1 MAKRTRTRFVTRAE
15 MKVERYPWGPH
26 DWLARPDVVDA
37 EQLLAVRIHMPRGEG
52 TPFHR
57 HPEMEE
63 LVYILHGRAEQWV
76 GEEVRELGPG
86 DVAHIPK
93 DTVHATFNAGRGVLR
108 LLSVLGPARPIGTV
122 MVDVGHEEPWASIRS
137 LGRATVAK
145 KRTALKRAKA
155 RSGRAPI
162 DAKKSAAKQVTSKTR
177 GGKTRKPSSKR

>member
-1 MAKRTRTRFVTRAE
+1 

-26 DWLARPDVVDA
+26 DWLARPDVVDS

-63 LVYILHGRAEQWV
+63 LVYVLHGRAEQWV

-108 LLSVLGPARPIGTV
+108 LLSVLGPARPVGTV

-137 LGRATVAK
+137 MGRATVAK
-145 KRTALKRAKA
+145 KRTALKRAKTQTD
-155 RSGRAPI
+155 RTPTI
-162 DAKKSAAKQVTSKTR
+162 DAKKSAAKQVASKTR
-177 GGKTRKPSSKR
+177 GKRAKKSRPKR